1 MQMFQ
6 DVKVTES
13 DLMSVLEQAHCSQT
27 VKDFYVNR
35 IRKLNEIYSK
45 NEVISKINGM
55 ISLLKKTGDC
65 S

>member
-1 MQMFQ
+1 M
-6 DVKVTES
+6 TES

-55 ISLLKKTGDC
+55 ISLLKKTGNC